1 MALSPRLTCMQHYDV
16 VIVGGGHNGLT
27 AAAYLAKAGK
37 SVLLL
42 EQLDYLGGAAT
53 SSFTFEGVG
62 AKLSRYSY
70 LVSLLPKQI
79 IEDLGL
85 EIALLQRRYSSY
97 TPVPGQSSGLLI
109 DREDQAATRA
119 SFEAV
124 GAATDFKAWGEFYSR
139 TEQIAQRLFP
149 TVLKPLMRR
158 SEVRKSIG
166 ADFEAFFEK
175 PIGEEIEKVFAS
187 DLVRGVVLT
196 DALIGTF
203 ASNRDPGLDANR
215 CFLYHVIG
223 GGTGDWNI
231 PVGGLGEISGALA
244 SAAKRFGA
252 KLLQGASVRSISP
265 NKVVTYASNGSEH
278 EVSAEWILSGV
289 SQTSLAKLTGLMEPE
304 EVQGAQVKVNILL
317 KRLPKLKDPQV
328 EAQAGFGG
336 TFHINETY
344 AQLQSAFEAAAR
356 GEIPDPLPCEIY
368 CHTLTDNTILDEQLR
383 AEGAQTMTVFAL
395 HMPHS
400 LTKHFDND
408 ELRNKAQAAVLRSL
422 NSVLAEPIEGL
433 IYTTPSGEPCIETK
447 TTLDLEKA
455 LGLPGGNIFHSPL
468 SWPFAE
474 DDEDLS
480 TPAKRW
486 GVETG
491 LDGILFCGSSA
502 KRGGA
507 VSGIGG
513 HNAAMAILES

>member
-1 MALSPRLTCMQHYDV
+1 MQHYDV

-42 EQLDYLGGAAT
+42 EKLDYLGGAAT
-53 SSFTFEGVG
+53 SSYTFEGVS

-70 LVSLLPKQI
+70 LVSLLPQQI
-79 IEDLGL
+79 IDDLGL
-85 EIALLQRRYSSY
+85 ELNLLQRRYSSY
-97 TPVPGQSSGLLI
+97 TPVPNQTKGLLI
-109 DREDQAATRA
+109 DRLDQVATKR

-124 GAATDFKAWGEFYSR
+124 GATKDYEAWAEFYAR
-139 TEQIAQRLFP
+139 TEKIAQTLFP
-149 TVLKPLMRR
+149 TVLEPLIRR
-158 SEVRKSIG
+158 SEVREVIG
-166 ADFEAFFEK
+166 SDFEPFFEK

-187 DLVRGVVLT
+187 DVVRGVVLT

-203 ASNRDPGLDANR
+203 ASNKDPQLDANR

-231 PVGGLGEISGALA
+231 PVGGMGEVSGAIA
-244 SAAKRFGA
+244 SAAKNFGA
-252 KLLQGASVRSISP
+252 KLFSGANVKSITSS
-265 NKVVTYASNGSEH
+265 KLIQFEYEGRHQEVTAD
-278 EVSAEWILSGV
+278 WILSGV
-289 SQTSLAKLTGLMEPE
+289 SQTTLAKLTGELEPE
-304 EVQGAQVKVNILL
+304 QVQGAQVKVNILL
-317 KRLPKLKDPQV
+317 KRLPRLKDASVSP
-328 EAQAGFGG
+328 EAGFGG

-344 AQLQSAFEAAAR
+344 EQLQAAYVAASR

-368 CHTLTDNTILDEQLR
+368 CHTLTDNSILGPELQ
-383 AEGAQTMTVFAL
+383 AEGAQTLTVFAL

-400 LTKHFDND
+400 LTNHFDNG
-408 ELRNKAQAAVLRSL
+408 ELRAKAQAAILKSL
-422 NSVLAEPIEGL
+422 NSVLAEPIEDL
-433 IYTTPSGEPCIETK
+433 IYRTPSGALCIETK
-447 TTLDLEKA
+447 TTLDLQDA

-486 GVETG
+486 GVDTG
-491 LDGILFCGSSA
+491 LAGILYCGSSA

-513 HNAAMAILES
+513 HNAAMAVLES

>member
-1 MALSPRLTCMQHYDV
+1 VFSSKLALMQRYDA

-37 SVLLL
+37 SVLVL
-42 EQLDYLGGAAT
+42 ERLDYLGGAAT
-53 SSFTFEGVG
+53 SSYTFDGVG

-70 LVSLLPKQI
+70 LVSLLPQQI
-79 IEDLGL
+79 IDDLGL
-85 EIALLQRRYSSY
+85 EIKLIQRRYSSY
-97 TPVPGQSSGLLI
+97 TPVPGEKLGLLI
-109 DREDQAATRA
+109 DRHDSQATRS
-119 SFEAV
+119 SFSQLNAEA
-124 GAATDFKAWGEFYSR
+124 DFEAWGEFYSR
-139 TEQIAQRLFP
+139 TERIAQDLFP
-149 TVLKPLMRR
+149 TVLEPLKRR
-158 SEVRKSIG
+158 SEVRSLIG
-166 ADFEAFFEK
+166 SDFEPFFEQ
-175 PIGEEIEKVFAS
+175 PIGLEIEKQFSS

-203 ASNRDPGLDANR
+203 APNLDQNLDANR

-231 PVGGLGEISGALA
+231 PVGGMGQVSGSIA

-252 KLLQGASVRSISP
+252 ELVSGAHVTAISSD
-265 NKVVTYASNGSEH
+265 KVISYNLGDTGH
-278 EVSAEWILSGV
+278 QVSADWILSGV
-289 SQTSLAKLTGLMEPE
+289 SQTELARLTGRLKPE
-304 EVQGAQVKVNILL
+304 QVQGAQVKVNILL
-317 KRLPKLKDPQV
+317 KRLPKLKDSSVSPD
-328 EAQAGFGG
+328 AGFGG

-344 AQLQSAFEAAAR
+344 EQLQSAFEAASR

-368 CHTLTDNTILDEQLR
+368 CHSLTDPTILDEKLR
-383 AEGAQTMTVFAL
+383 SEGAQTMTVFAL

-400 LTKHFDND
+400 LTQHFDNE
-408 ELRNKAQAAVLRSL
+408 ELRAKAQAAVLKSL
-422 NSVLAEPIEGL
+422 NSVLAEPIEDL
-433 IYTTPSGEPCIETK
+433 IYMSPSGEPCIETK
-447 TTLDLEKA
+447 TTLDLEQA

-474 DDEDLS
+474 DEDDLS

-486 GVETG
+486 GVDTG
-491 LDGILFCGSSA
+491 LDGIVFCGSSA

>member
-1 MALSPRLTCMQHYDV
+1 MRHYDA

-27 AAAYLAKAGK
+27 AAAYLSKAGK

-42 EQLDYLGGAAT
+42 ERLDYLGGAAT
-53 SSFTFEGVG
+53 SSYTFEGVG

-70 LVSLLPKQI
+70 LVSLLPQEI
-79 IEDLGL
+79 IDDLGL
-85 EIALLQRRYSSY
+85 DIELIQRRYSSY
-97 TPVPGQSSGLLI
+97 TPSPGEDLGLLI
-109 DREDQAATRA
+109 DRQDATATKA
-119 SFEAV
+119 SFAAL
-124 GAATDFKAWGEFYSR
+124 GASADYKAWGDFYSR
-139 TEQIAQRLFP
+139 TEVLAQRLFP
-149 TVLKPLMRR
+149 TVLEPLKRR
-158 SEVRKSIG
+158 SEVRELIG
-166 ADFEAFFEK
+166 DDFDPFFEK
-175 PIGEEIEKVFAS
+175 PIGEEIEKQFSS

-231 PVGGLGEISGALA
+231 PVGGMGQVSGSIA

-252 KLLQGASVRSISP
+252 ELLSGAEVKEISAD
-265 NKVVTYASNGSEH
+265 KVVSYFQNGTAH
-278 EVSAEWILSGV
+278 EVSADWILSGV
-289 SQTSLAKLTGLMEPE
+289 SQTELAKLTGSLTPE
-304 EVQGAQVKVNILL
+304 KVQGAQVKVNILL
-317 KRLPKLKDPQV
+317 KRLPKLKDSNVSP
-328 EAQAGFGG
+328 EAGFGG

-344 AQLQSAFEAAAR
+344 DQLQAAYEAASR

-368 CHTLTDNTILDEQLR
+368 CHSLSDPTILDEQLQV
-383 AEGAQTMTVFAL
+383 EGAQTMTVFAL

-400 LTKHFDND
+400 LTQNFDNED
-408 ELRNKAQAAVLRSL
+408 LRSKAQAAVLRSL
-422 NSVLAEPIEGL
+422 NSVLAEPIEDL
-433 IYTTPSGEPCIETK
+433 IYRGPTGALCIETK
-447 TTLDLEKA
+447 TTQDLQEA

-474 DDEDLS
+474 DSDDLS

-486 GVETG
+486 GVDTG
-491 LDGILFCGSSA
+491 IAGIVFCGSSA

>member
-1 MALSPRLTCMQHYDV
+1 MQHYDA

-37 SVLLL
+37 SVLVL
-42 EQLDYLGGAAT
+42 ERLDYLGGAAT
-53 SSFTFEGVG
+53 SSYTFDGVG

-70 LVSLLPKQI
+70 LVSLLPQRI

-85 EIALLQRRYSSY
+85 EISLIQRRYSSY
-97 TPVPGQSSGLLI
+97 TPVPGENLGLLI
-109 DREDQAATRA
+109 DRQDSDATKS
-119 SFEAV
+119 SFEAL
-124 GAATDFKAWGEFYSR
+124 GAGADFSTWGEFYSR
-139 TEQIAQRLFP
+139 TEKIAQALFP
-149 TVLKPLMRR
+149 TVLEPLKRR
-158 SEVRKSIG
+158 SEVRSLIG
-166 ADFEAFFEK
+166 NDFEIFFER
-175 PIGEEIEKVFAS
+175 PIGQEIEKQFKS

-203 ASNRDPGLDANR
+203 AENKDENLDANR

-231 PVGGLGEISGALA
+231 PVGGMGQVSGGIA

-252 KLLQGASVRSISP
+252 ELVSGAEVTAISKE
-265 NKVVTYASNGSEH
+265 KVVTYNHDGLQH
-278 EVSAEWILSGV
+278 QVSADWILSGV
-289 SQTSLAKLTGLMEPE
+289 SQTQLAKLTGRLTPE
-304 EVQGAQVKVNILL
+304 AVQGAQVKVNILL
-317 KRLPKLKDPQV
+317 KRLPKLKDSSVSP
-328 EAQAGFGG
+328 EAGFGG

-344 AQLQSAFEAAAR
+344 EQLQHAYEAASR

-368 CHTLTDNTILDEQLR
+368 CHSLTDPSILDERLQ

-400 LTKHFDND
+400 LTQHFDNND
-408 ELRNKAQAAVLRSL
+408 LRAKAQAAVLKSL
-422 NSVLAEPIEGL
+422 NSVLAEKIEDL
-433 IYTTPSGEPCIETK
+433 IYLTPSGQMCIETK
-447 TTLDLEKA
+447 TTQDLEEA

-474 DDEDLS
+474 DNEDLS

-486 GVETG
+486 GVDTG
-491 LDGILFCGSSA
+491 LEGILFCGSSA

>member
-1 MALSPRLTCMQHYDV
+1 MGHYDA

-42 EQLDYLGGAAT
+42 ERLDYLGGAAT
-53 SSFTFEGVG
+53 SSYTFEGVG

-70 LVSLLPKQI
+70 LVSLLPQEI
-79 IEDLGL
+79 IDDLGL
-85 EIALLQRRYSSY
+85 DIELIQRRYSSY
-97 TPVPGQSSGLLI
+97 TPTPGEDLGLLI
-109 DREDQAATRA
+109 DRQDATATKA
-119 SFEAV
+119 SFAAL
-124 GAATDFKAWGEFYSR
+124 GASADYKAWGDFYSR
-139 TEQIAQRLFP
+139 TEVLAQRMFP
-149 TVLKPLMRR
+149 TVLEPLKRR
-158 SEVRKSIG
+158 SEVRELIG
-166 ADFEAFFEK
+166 DDFDPFFEK
-175 PIGEEIEKVFAS
+175 PIGEEIEKQFSS

-231 PVGGLGEISGALA
+231 PVGGMGQVSGSIA

-252 KLLQGASVRSISP
+252 ELLSGAEVKAISAD
-265 NKVVTYASNGSEH
+265 KVVSYFQNGTAH
-278 EVSAEWILSGV
+278 EVSADWILSGV
-289 SQTSLAKLTGLMEPE
+289 SQTELAKLTGALTPE
-304 EVQGAQVKVNILL
+304 KVQGAQVKVNILL
-317 KRLPKLKDPQV
+317 KRLPKLKDSNVSP
-328 EAQAGFGG
+328 EAGFGG

-344 AQLQSAFEAAAR
+344 DQLQAAYEAASR

-368 CHTLTDNTILDEQLR
+368 CHSLSDPTILDEQLQV
-383 AEGAQTMTVFAL
+383 EGAQTMTVFAL

-400 LTKHFDND
+400 LTQHFDND
-408 ELRNKAQAAVLRSL
+408 ELRSKAQAAVLKSL
-422 NSVLAEPIEGL
+422 NSVLAEPIENL
-433 IYTTPSGEPCIETK
+433 IYRSTSGELCIETK
-447 TTLDLEKA
+447 TTQDLQDA

-474 DDEDLS
+474 DSDDLS
-480 TPAKRW
+480 NPAKRW
-486 GVETG
+486 GVDTG
-491 LDGILFCGSSA
+491 IAGIVFCGSSA

>member
-1 MALSPRLTCMQHYDV
+1 MQHYDA

-37 SVLLL
+37 SVLVL
-42 EQLDYLGGAAT
+42 ERLDYLGGAAT
-53 SSFTFEGVG
+53 SSYTFDGVG

-70 LVSLLPKQI
+70 LVSLLPQKI

-85 EIALLQRRYSSY
+85 EVSLIQRRYSSY
-97 TPVPGQSSGLLI
+97 TPVPGENLGLLI
-109 DREDQAATRA
+109 DRQDSEATASSFAAL
-119 SFEAV
+119 
-124 GAATDFKAWGEFYSR
+124 GAGADFSTWGEFYCR
-139 TEQIAQRLFP
+139 TEKIAQALFP
-149 TVLKPLMRR
+149 TVLEPLKRR
-158 SEVRKSIG
+158 SEVRSLIG
-166 ADFEAFFEK
+166 NDFEAFFER
-175 PIGEEIEKVFAS
+175 PIGLEIEKQFKS

-203 ASNRDPGLDANR
+203 AANKDENLDANR

-231 PVGGLGEISGALA
+231 PVGGMGQVSGSIA

-252 KLLQGASVRSISP
+252 ELLSGAEVTAIS
-265 NKVVTYASNGSEH
+265 NEKVVTYNRDGLQH
-278 EVSAEWILSGV
+278 EVSSDWILSGV
-289 SQTSLAKLTGLMEPE
+289 SQTQLAQLTGKLTPE
-304 EVQGAQVKVNILL
+304 SVQGAQVKVNILL
-317 KRLPKLKDPQV
+317 KRLPKLKDSSVSP
-328 EAQAGFGG
+328 EAGFGG

-344 AQLQSAFEAAAR
+344 EQLQQAYEAASR

-368 CHTLTDNTILDEQLR
+368 CHSLTDPSILDAKLQS
-383 AEGAQTMTVFAL
+383 EGAQTMTVFAL

-400 LTKHFDND
+400 LTQHFDND
-408 ELRNKAQAAVLRSL
+408 DLRAKAQAAVLKSL
-422 NSVLAEPIEGL
+422 NSVLAERIEDL
-433 IYTTPSGEPCIETK
+433 IYLTPSGEMCIETK
-447 TTLDLEKA
+447 TTQDLEEA

-474 DDEDLS
+474 DNEDLS

-486 GVETG
+486 GVDTG
-491 LDGILFCGSSA
+491 LEGVVFCGSSS

>member
-1 MALSPRLTCMQHYDV
+1 MKHYDA

-42 EQLDYLGGAAT
+42 ERLDYLGGAAT
-53 SSFTFEGVG
+53 SSYTFEGVG

-70 LVSLLPKQI
+70 LVSLLPQAI
-79 IEDLGL
+79 IDDLGL
-85 EIALLQRRYSSY
+85 DIELIQRRYSSY
-97 TPVPGQSSGLLI
+97 TPTPGEDLGLLI
-109 DREDQAATRA
+109 DRQDAAATKA
-119 SFEAV
+119 SFAAL
-124 GAATDFKAWGEFYSR
+124 GASADYRAWGEFYAR
-139 TEQIAQRLFP
+139 TEVLAQKLFP
-149 TVLKPLMRR
+149 TVLEPLKRR
-158 SEVRKSIG
+158 NEVRELIG
-166 ADFEAFFEK
+166 DDFDPFFEE
-175 PIGEEIEKVFAS
+175 PIGNEIEKQFGS

-231 PVGGLGEISGALA
+231 PVGGMGRVSGSIA

-252 KLLQGASVRSISP
+252 ELVSGAEVMAISADR
-265 NKVVTYASNGSEH
+265 VVSYFKDGEAL
-278 EVSAEWILSGV
+278 EVSADWILSGV
-289 SQTSLAKLTGLMEPE
+289 SQTELAKLTGALTPE
-304 EVQGAQVKVNILL
+304 KVQGAQVKVNILL
-317 KRLPKLKDPQV
+317 KRLPKLKDPSV
-328 EAQAGFGG
+328 RPEAGFGG

-344 AQLQSAFEAAAR
+344 EQLQAAFEAASR

-368 CHTLTDNTILDEQLR
+368 CHSLSDPTILDEQLQ

-400 LTKHFDND
+400 LTQHFDNED
-408 ELRNKAQAAVLRSL
+408 LRFKAQAAVLRSL
-422 NSVLAEPIEGL
+422 NSVLAEPIEDL
-433 IYTTPSGEPCIETK
+433 IYRGPSGELCIETK
-447 TTLDLEKA
+447 TTQDLQKA

-474 DDEDLS
+474 DGDDLS

-486 GVETG
+486 GVDTG
-491 LDGILFCGSSA
+491 LAGIVFCGSSA

>member
-1 MALSPRLTCMQHYDV
+1 M
-16 VIVGGGHNGLT
+16 IVGGGHNGLT

-42 EQLDYLGGAAT
+42 ERLDYLGGAAT
-53 SSFTFEGVG
+53 SSYSFEGVG
-62 AKLSRYSY
+62 ANLSRYSY
-70 LVSLLPKQI
+70 LVSLLPQQI
-79 IEDLGL
+79 IDDLELGIEL
-85 EIALLQRRYSSY
+85 IQRRYSSY
-97 TPVPGQSSGLLI
+97 TPTPGEDLGLLI
-109 DREDQAATRA
+109 DRQDTQATKA
-119 SFEAV
+119 SFAAI
-124 GAATDFKAWGEFYSR
+124 GASADYRAWANFYSR
-139 TEQIAQRLFP
+139 TEVLAQKLFP
-149 TVLKPLMRR
+149 TVLEPLKRR
-158 SEVRKSIG
+158 SEVRELIG
-166 ADFEAFFEK
+166 DDFDPFFEK
-175 PIGEEIEKVFAS
+175 PIGEEIEKQFSS

-231 PVGGLGEISGALA
+231 PVGGMGKVSGSIA

-252 KLLQGASVRSISP
+252 ELVSGAEVKAISAD
-265 NKVVTYASNGSEH
+265 KVVSYFQNGTAH
-278 EVSAEWILSGV
+278 EVSADWILSGV
-289 SQTSLAKLTGLMEPE
+289 SQTELAKLTGSLTPE
-304 EVQGAQVKVNILL
+304 KVQGAQVKVNILL
-317 KRLPKLKDPQV
+317 KRLPKLKDSNVSP
-328 EAQAGFGG
+328 EAGFGG

-344 AQLQSAFEAAAR
+344 DQLQAAYEAAGR

-368 CHTLTDNTILDEQLR
+368 CHSLSDPTILDEQLQ
-383 AEGAQTMTVFAL
+383 AEGSQTMTVFAL

-400 LTKHFDND
+400 LTQHFDND
-408 ELRNKAQAAVLRSL
+408 ELRTKAQAAVLKSL
-422 NSVLAEPIEGL
+422 NSVLAEPIEEL
-433 IYTTPSGEPCIETK
+433 IYRGPTGELCIETK
-447 TTLDLEKA
+447 TTQDLQEA

-474 DDEDLS
+474 DGDDLS

-486 GVETG
+486 GVDTG
-491 LDGILFCGSSA
+491 IAGVVFCGSSA

>member
-1 MALSPRLTCMQHYDV
+1 MKHYDA

-37 SVLLL
+37 SVLLMERL
-42 EQLDYLGGAAT
+42 GYLGGAAT
-53 SSFTFEGVG
+53 SSYTFEGVG

-70 LVSLLPKQI
+70 LVSLLPQQI
-79 IEDLGL
+79 IDDLGL
-85 EIALLQRRYSSY
+85 EISLIQRRYSSY
-97 TPVPGQSSGLLI
+97 TPDPESELGLLI
-109 DREDQAATRA
+109 DRQDPDETKA
-119 SFEAV
+119 SFESL
-124 GAATDFKAWGEFYSR
+124 GAISDYKAWGEFYER
-139 TEQIAQRLFP
+139 TEQLAQKLFP
-149 TVLKPLMRR
+149 TVLEPLKKR
-158 SEVRKSIG
+158 SEVRELIG
-166 ADFEAFFEK
+166 SDFDAFFER
-175 PIGEEIEKVFAS
+175 PIGEEIEKQFGS

-203 ASNRDPGLDANR
+203 ASNTDPGLDANR

-231 PVGGLGEISGALA
+231 PVGGMGEVSGSIA

-252 KLLQGASVRSISP
+252 ELISGAEVTSISSD
-265 NKVVTYASNGSEH
+265 KVVSYLVDGAQH
-278 EVSAEWILSGV
+278 EVSADWILSGV
-289 SQTSLAKLTGLMEPE
+289 SQTELAKLTGAMEPE
-304 EVQGAQVKVNILL
+304 RVQGAQVKVNILL
-317 KRLPKLKDPQV
+317 KRLPKLKDSSVSP
-328 EAQAGFGG
+328 EAGFGG

-344 AQLQSAFEAAAR
+344 EQLQAAYDSAAR

-368 CHTLTDNTILDEQLR
+368 CHSLTDPTILDSQLQ

-408 ELRNKAQAAVLRSL
+408 DLRAKAQAAVLKSL
-422 NSVLAEPIEGL
+422 NSVLAEPIEDL
-433 IYTTPSGEPCIETK
+433 IYRGPNGDLCIETK
-447 TTLDLEKA
+447 TTLDLELA

-474 DDEDLS
+474 DEDDLS
-480 TPAKRW
+480 SPAKRW
-486 GVETG
+486 GVDTG
-491 LDGILFCGSSA
+491 LNGIVFCGSSA

>member
-1 MALSPRLTCMQHYDV
+1 MQHYDV
-16 VIVGGGHNGLT
+16 VIVGGGHNSLT
-27 AAAYLAKAGK
+27 AAAYLSRAGK

-85 EIALLQRRYSSY
+85 EIDLLQRRYSSY
-97 TPVPGQSSGLLI
+97 TPVPGQSAGLLI

-124 GAATDFKAWGEFYSR
+124 GAAADFQAWGDFYSR

-166 ADFEAFFEK
+166 PDFEAFFEK

-231 PVGGLGEISGALA
+231 PVGGMGEISGALA
-244 SAAKRFGA
+244 SAAQRFGA
-252 KLLQGASVRSISP
+252 KLLQSASVSSISP
-265 NKVVTYASNGSEH
+265 NKVVTYASSGSEH
-278 EVSAEWILSGV
+278 QVSAEWILSGV

-317 KRLPKLKDPQV
+317 KRLPNLKDPQV
-328 EAQAGFGG
+328 EARAGFGG

-344 AQLQSAFEAAAR
+344 SQLQSAFEAASK

-368 CHTLTDNTILDEQLR
+368 CHTLTDNSILDEQLR

-408 ELRNKAQAAVLRSL
+408 ELRAKAQAAVLRSL
-422 NSVLAEPIEGL
+422 NSVLAEPIEDL
-433 IYTTPSGEPCIETK
+433 IYRTPGGELCIETK
-447 TTLDLEKA
+447 TTLDLENA

-491 LDGILFCGSSA
+491 INGILFCGSSA

>member
-1 MALSPRLTCMQHYDV
+1 MQHYDA

-37 SVLLL
+37 SVLVL
-42 EQLDYLGGAAT
+42 ERLDYLGGAAT
-53 SSFTFEGVG
+53 SSYTFDGVG

-70 LVSLLPKQI
+70 LVSLLPQKI

-85 EIALLQRRYSSY
+85 EISLIQRRYSSY
-97 TPVPGQSSGLLI
+97 TPVPGENLGLLI
-109 DREDQAATRA
+109 DRQDSVATASSFAAL
-119 SFEAV
+119 
-124 GAATDFKAWGEFYSR
+124 GAGADFSAWGEFYSR
-139 TEQIAQRLFP
+139 TEKIAQALFP
-149 TVLKPLMRR
+149 TVLEPLKRR
-158 SEVRKSIG
+158 SEVRSLIG
-166 ADFEAFFEK
+166 NDFEAFFER
-175 PIGEEIEKVFAS
+175 PIGREIEKQFKS

-203 ASNRDPGLDANR
+203 AQNKDENLDANR

-231 PVGGLGEISGALA
+231 PVGGMGQVSGSIA

-252 KLLQGASVRSISP
+252 ELVSGAEVTSISSE
-265 NKVVTYASNGSEH
+265 KVVTYNHDGLQH
-278 EVSAEWILSGV
+278 EVSADWILSGV
-289 SQTSLAKLTGLMEPE
+289 SQTQLAKLTGKLTPE
-304 EVQGAQVKVNILL
+304 SVQGAQVKVNILL
-317 KRLPKLKDPQV
+317 KRLPKLKDSSVSP
-328 EAQAGFGG
+328 EAGFGG

-344 AQLQSAFEAAAR
+344 EQLQQAYEAASR

-368 CHTLTDNTILDEQLR
+368 CHSLTDPSILDEKLQS
-383 AEGAQTMTVFAL
+383 EGAQTMTVFAL

-400 LTKHFDND
+400 LTQHFDND
-408 ELRNKAQAAVLRSL
+408 DLRAKAQAAVLKSL
-422 NSVLAEPIEGL
+422 NSVLAERIEDL
-433 IYTTPSGEPCIETK
+433 IYLTPSGEMCIETK
-447 TTLDLEKA
+447 TTQDLEEA

-474 DDEDLS
+474 DNEDLS

-486 GVETG
+486 GVDTG
-491 LDGILFCGSSA
+491 LEGVVFCGSSA

>member
-1 MALSPRLTCMQHYDV
+1 MKHYDA

-27 AAAYLAKAGK
+27 AAAYLAKSGR

-42 EQLDYLGGAAT
+42 ERLDYLGGAAT
-53 SSFTFEGVG
+53 SSYTFEGVG

-70 LVSLLPKQI
+70 LVSLLPQGI
-79 IEDLGL
+79 IDDLGL
-85 EIALLQRRYSSY
+85 EIELIQRRYSSY
-97 TPVPGQSSGLLI
+97 TPAPGKHLGLLI
-109 DREDQAATRA
+109 DRRDVEATKA
-119 SFEAV
+119 SFDAL
-124 GAATDFKAWGEFYSR
+124 GASADYRAWGEFYSR
-139 TEQIAQRLFP
+139 TEALAKRLFP
-149 TVLKPLMRR
+149 TVLEPLKRR
-158 SEVRKSIG
+158 SEVRELVG
-166 ADFEAFFEK
+166 ADFGPFFET
-175 PIGEEIEKVFAS
+175 PIGHEIEERFSS

-203 ASNRDPGLDANR
+203 ASNRDAGLDANR

-231 PVGGLGEISGALA
+231 PVGGMGQVSGSIA

-252 KLLQGASVRSISP
+252 ELASGAEVTAISAD
-265 NKVVTYASNGSEH
+265 KVVSYFQNGKAH
-278 EVSAEWILSGV
+278 EVSANWILSGV
-289 SQTSLAKLTGLMEPE
+289 SQTELANLTGAFNPE
-304 EVQGAQVKVNILL
+304 QVQGAQLKVNILL
-317 KRLPKLKDPQV
+317 KRLPKLKDPSV
-328 EAQAGFGG
+328 SPEAGFGG

-344 AQLQSAFEAAAR
+344 EQLQAAFEAASR

-368 CHTLTDNTILDEQLR
+368 CHSLSDPTILDEQLQ

-408 ELRNKAQAAVLRSL
+408 DLRAKAQAAVLKSL
-422 NSVLAEPIEGL
+422 NSVLAEPIEDL
-433 IYTTPSGEPCIETK
+433 IYRSPSGELCIETK
-447 TTLDLEKA
+447 TTQDLQEA

-474 DDEDLS
+474 DEDDLS
-480 TPAKRW
+480 TPTKRW
-486 GVETG
+486 GVDTG
-491 LDGILFCGSSA
+491 LEGIVFCGSSA